1 MDQEE
6 EDQTLDQRLTQ
17 LTQTQELQLQE
28 SRLLLESVNN
38 FKEYFVELGKMVKN
52 LRQAVADNA
61 GSLESIGNRPAPAP
75 AQAAKQ
81 DDNLTREL
89 LYGPQRFKVTVRV
102 QNAILSQSKNIPLV
116 WLAQSPKKDSDHDP
130 KEFANSQFKITAR
143 SKARFYN
150 FEQINDAIRLFW
162 YVIRE
167 SDLSNDAKDGAMQIT
182 QAFQEIIAQ
191 YNRRPEIILWGWEQ
205 LMTKCTSSRNAQ
217 LKLRDTNWVP
227 ILPFCKKFTANSPSP
242 RSHTPTLTTWTHWM
256 TDLQARDPI
265 ATVNETVTTPPKQSA
280 SHSTTKN
287 LDTKRKSAIAGTSA
301 SNVKGTIQRP
311 DVRNQKRRN
320 KRCHD
325 GLGIV

>member
-205 LMTKCTSSRNAQ
+205 LMTKCNLDYIFEKRAIEAKGY
-217 LKLRDTNWVP
+217 KLGADPAVLQKIHSQFSFATV
-227 ILPFCKKFTANSPSP
+227 
-242 RSHTPTLTTWTHWM
+242 SHTH
-256 TDLQARDPI
+256 TDYMDSLDDRFAGKRSDRDRERNSNDPSKTICFSFNNEKPGHQEEKCDRRHVCLQCKGDH
-265 ATVNETVTTPPKQSA
+265 PK
-280 SHSTTKN
+280 TRCPEPEK
-287 LDTKRKSAIAGTSA
+287 KK
-301 SNVKGTIQRP
+301 
-311 DVRNQKRRN
+311 QKMP
-320 KRCHD
+320 
-325 GLGIV
+325 